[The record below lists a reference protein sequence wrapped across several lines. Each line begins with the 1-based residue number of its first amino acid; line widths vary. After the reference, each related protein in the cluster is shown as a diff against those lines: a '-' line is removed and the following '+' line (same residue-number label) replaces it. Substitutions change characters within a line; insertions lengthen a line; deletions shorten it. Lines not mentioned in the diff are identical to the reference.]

1 MLDFSKLRKG
11 PVKRPV
17 TQGNGAGN
25 SFIPTDDKN
34 AIAGE
39 CGRNPGIYGKTDQN
53 EPPKQE
59 PDATLLQLGQRL
71 QRNLQTGGRSSWAIF
86 HALNRNAPAEE
97 IALIAVRGLALVLN
111 DPLLYKTVAEK
122 YQREYGI
129 SLTQEPTFEI
139 LRN

>member
-25 SFIPTDDKN
+25 SFILTDDKN

-59 PDATLLQLGQRL
+59 PDATLQQLGQRL
-71 QRNLQTGGRSSWAIF
+71 QRNIQTGGRTSWALFIRMN
-86 HALNRNAPAEE
+86 LN
-97 IALIAVRGLALVLN
+97 G
-111 DPLLYKTVAEK
+111 PL
-122 YQREYGI
+122 
-129 SLTQEPTFEI
+129 
-139 LRN
+139 